1 MVYKYFDY
9 MKKIL
14 KIVVIALFIGF
25 IGIQF
30 VRPEKTNPPINP
42 AETMQATMQVP
53 ENVQSIFKRSCNDCH
68 SHETVYPFYSNIA
81 PISWQV
87 VDHINEGRRKLNFS
101 VWNTYDDKKKKRKFE
116 GICEEMQSGEM
127 PMSQY
132 TLIHREAIISADDT
146 KTVCDWTTGEVE
158 KIARSEP

>member
-1 MVYKYFDY
+1 

-14 KIVVIALFIGF
+14 KIIAIALFIGF
-25 IGIQF
+25 VAIQF
-30 VRPEKTNPPINP
+30 IRPEKTNPPVNQP
-42 AETMQATMQVP
+42 ETIQATMQIP
-53 ENVQSIFKRSCNDCH
+53 ENVQSILKRSCNDCH

-87 VDHINEGRRKLNFS
+87 IDHINEGRRKLNFS
-101 VWNTYDDKKKKRKFE
+101 IWNTYDEKKKKRKLE

-132 TLIHREAIISADDT
+132 TLIHRDAIVSADDI
-146 KTVCDWTTGEVE
+146 KSICDWTKKEVDNFTQKE
-158 KIARSEP
+158 VR

>member
-1 MVYKYFDY
+1 

-14 KIVVIALFIGF
+14 KIIAIALFIGF
-25 IGIQF
+25 VAIQF
-30 VRPEKTNPPINP
+30 IRPEKTNPPVNQP
-42 AETMQATMQVP
+42 ETIQATMQIP
-53 ENVQSIFKRSCNDCH
+53 ENVQSILKRSCNDCH

-87 VDHINEGRRKLNFS
+87 IDHINEGRRKLNFS
-101 VWNTYDDKKKKRKFE
+101 IWNTYDEKKKKRKLE

-132 TLIHREAIISADDT
+132 TLIHRDAIVSADDI
-146 KTVCDWTTGEVE
+146 KSICDWTKKEVDNFTQKE
-158 KIARSEP
+158 VK

>member
-1 MVYKYFDY
+1 

-14 KIVVIALFIGF
+14 KIVAIVLFIGF
-25 IGIQF
+25 VSIQF

-42 AETMQATMQVP
+42 LETMQAAMQVP
-53 ENVQSIFKRSCNDCH
+53 ESVHSVFKRSCNDCH

-87 VDHINEGRRKLNFS
+87 IDHINEGRKKLNFS
-101 VWNTYDDKKKKRKFE
+101 VWNTYDDKKKKRKLE
-116 GICEEMQSGEM
+116 GICEEMQLGEM

-132 TLIHREAIISADDT
+132 TLIHRDAVISPDDI
-146 KTVCDWTTGEVE
+146 KTVCDWTTKEVDKFAQTE
-158 KIARSEP
+158 VK